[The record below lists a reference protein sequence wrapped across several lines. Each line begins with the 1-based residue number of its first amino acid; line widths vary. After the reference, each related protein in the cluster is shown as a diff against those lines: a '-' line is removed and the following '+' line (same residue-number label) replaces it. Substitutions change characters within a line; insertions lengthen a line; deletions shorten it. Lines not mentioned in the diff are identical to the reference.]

1 MSDGFSREPVFL
13 TELGCNYRNIF
24 EHVLIRHGVYPT
36 QNLEFN
42 SIEAIKQ
49 CVMAGMGVAILPR
62 VAVEAELQQGRLVS
76 LCWFEPEMAIRSQI
90 VYREQQSPTLQA
102 FLSIVRALL
111 KPMDVHG
118 ERPQAESMAL

>member
-1 MSDGFSREPVFL
+1 
-13 TELGCNYRNIF
+13 
-24 EHVLIRHGVYPT
+24 LIRHGVYPT